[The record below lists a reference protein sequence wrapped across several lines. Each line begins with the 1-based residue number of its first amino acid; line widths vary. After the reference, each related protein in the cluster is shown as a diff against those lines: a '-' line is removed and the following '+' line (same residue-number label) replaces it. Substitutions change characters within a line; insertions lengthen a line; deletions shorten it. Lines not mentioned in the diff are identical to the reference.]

1 MDSATRI
8 IELAAATTCV
18 LISGIII
25 GFYGARKPVKL
36 QVVHVIPKN
45 PIELLTGE
53 FVSEEEFEQMRREDE
68 KQMEPPTF
76 GEKDKQELESP
87 IISSERTLSS
97 SSSSSSHSSSS
108 SSSSPFEAFKP
119 LPHSE
124 SNDAPSD

>member
-25 GFYGARKPVKL
+25 GFYGARKPVKV
-36 QVVHVIPKN
+36 QIVHVIPKN
-45 PIELLTGE
+45 PIELFTGE
-53 FVSEEEFEQMRREDE
+53 FVSEEAFNQMRAEDE

-76 GEKDKQELESP
+76 NQKDKNELESP
-87 IISSERTLSS
+87 IISSETNSS
-97 SSSSSSHSSSS
+97 SSSS

-119 LPHSE
+119 LPHSQ
-124 SNDAPSD
+124 SDDAPSD